1 MKDSSSASAK
11 DSAKSAKSTESSAGI
26 IPIDKISKGIGVVP
40 NPALLENLVASLL
53 DEEETSRLAKLAG
66 EAPGPCTG
74 IASLDG
80 ELGGYLAPGV
90 HTLLAAPGAGKTA
103 LCLQIAARCGCPA
116 LYVSAEMP
124 RLELLRRLIS
134 RETGTFLGRLRGG
147 EQSRE
152 SLLRL
157 GEIAVCNAPQLALFD
172 AHEAAVSAQG
182 NNATCASIASK
193 ADALRERF
201 ASKHVLVIIDSV
213 TEWAPL
219 ATLSETALGAT
230 SEYSL
235 AESAVNGLRSMA
247 SALHCPVLAI
257 AHRHRAGQG
266 KDADRLHSAKG
277 TGRYEYISESV
288 WDLNRDFK
296 VPADRE
302 GRVPAELTVLKNR
315 HGATGTTIH
324 LMFEGRLQKF
334 IPKFF

>member
-1 MKDSSSASAK
+1 MNP
-11 DSAKSAKSTESSAGI
+11 STLLETNIAI
-26 IPIDKISKGIGVVP
+26 RPP
-40 NPALLENLVASLL
+40 NPALLESLIGGL
-53 DEEETSRLAKLAG
+53 LTEEEAARLATESG

-74 IASLDG
+74 IAPLDE

-116 LYVSAEMP
+116 LYISAEMP
-124 RLELLRRLIS
+124 RLELLRRIIA

-152 SLLRL
+152 ALAKLAERAAL
-157 GEIAVCNAPQLALFD
+157 NAPKLALFD
-172 AHEAAVSAQG
+172 AHEAAVSEQG
-182 NNATCASIASK
+182 NAATCASIAVK
-193 ADALRERF
+193 ADALRNRF
-201 ASKHVLVIIDSV
+201 GSKHVLIIVDSV

-219 ATLSETALGAT
+219 ATMNEAVLSGA

-235 AESAVNGLRSMA
+235 TENAVNGLRSLA
-247 SALHCPVLAI
+247 SALHCPLIAI

-296 VPADRE
+296 VPTDRD
-302 GRVPAELTVLKNR
+302 GRVPAEISILKNR
-315 HGATGTTIH
+315 HGATGSTIQM
-324 LMFEGRLQKF
+324 MFEGRLQKF
-334 IPKFF
+334 ITKF